1 MTTENNKQGFE
12 FDPNQQKKP
21 QETNHLS
28 SGNQQSEGY
37 QGSSNATSQ
46 QSQPASSVQATTS
59 KMQQPLPNSGGILAM
74 GIISLVLFC
83 CCYGVISIVL
93 AIIALILSSKAQR
106 EYMQNPDLYTYSSYK
121 NMRAGRVTAIIGLC
135 LAAVIIIIM
144 VIALASG
151 LDVLNT
157 KDALHEI
164 EQAWEST
171 GY

>member
-12 FDPNQQKKP
+12 FDPNKKES
-21 QETNHLS
+21 QEPNHS
-28 SGNQQSEGY
+28 QSGNQQSENY
-37 QGSSNATSQ
+37 QGSTNAKSQ
-46 QSQPASSVQATTS
+46 QSQASPSVEKPTS

-83 CCYGVISIVL
+83 CCYGAISIVL

-106 EYMQNPDLYTYSSYK
+106 EYLQNPDLYTYSSYK

-135 LAAVIIIIM
+135 LAAVIVIIM

-151 LDVLNT
+151 LNVLNT
-157 KDALHEI
+157 KEAIHEI